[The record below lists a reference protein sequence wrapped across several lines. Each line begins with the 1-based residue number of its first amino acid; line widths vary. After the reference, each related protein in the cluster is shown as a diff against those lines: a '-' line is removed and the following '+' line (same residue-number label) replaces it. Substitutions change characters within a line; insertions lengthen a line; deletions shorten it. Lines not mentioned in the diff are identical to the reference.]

1 MSPANRRIS
10 REIALQVLYQMEFDT
25 TLTPKQGIRLFED
38 HFSQDTQSMEYSQQL
53 IEGVKEIKTQIDD
66 MIQKFSINWK
76 LNRISHVDRN
86 ILRIA
91 IFEML
96 KLQKEVPPKASIN
109 EAIEIAKKFSTIDS
123 GSFINGVLDQ
133 ISKNI

>member
-1 MSPANRRIS
+1 MNPSNRRIS

-25 TLTPKQGIRLFED
+25 SLTAKQGLRLFED
-38 HFSQDTQSMEYSQQL
+38 HFSQDLQSMDYSEQL
-53 IEGVKEIKTQIDD
+53 ITGVKEIKTQIDD
-66 MIQKFSINWK
+66 IIQKFSINWK
-76 LNRISHVDRN
+76 LSRISHVDRN

-96 KLQKEVPPKASIN
+96 KLQKEVPAKASIN
-109 EAIEIAKKFSTIDS
+109 EAIEIAKKFSTVDS